1 MEYVAMGL
9 LGFGLIFVIVANA
22 VKMGTREALQEFK
35 DELIEEFDIQ
45 RKE

>member
-1 MEYVAMGL
+1 MEYLVMGL
-9 LGFGLIFVIVANA
+9 FGFGLLFIIVANA

-35 DELIEEFDIQ
+35 DELVEEFNIQ